1 MASSHF
7 AGANSAVF
15 TLLLSTYCNS
25 LRTTQTYMQIDQ
37 NTKICV
43 IGLGYIGLP
52 TAAVL
57 GSRGYKI
64 HGVEI
69 NPKAVEI
76 INSGK
81 AHIVEPDLDILV
93 RGVVTTGNLKAH
105 TEPAEADIF
114 MICVPTPLASNNKP
128 ELDYVWSATKSI
140 VPFLK
145 KGNLII
151 LESTSPPGTTEMIEE
166 IVIQQSNFEKGDVFF
181 AHAPERVLPGRI
193 LREVVEN
200 DRIIGGIDEASTEK
214 TCEFYSSFVTGA
226 LLKTHC
232 RTAETAKL
240 VENAFRDTN
249 IAFANELSILS
260 DRLNLDVW
268 ELIRLANHHPRVNI
282 LNPGP
287 GVGGHCIAIDPWF
300 LVDCDPEVTRLIRT
314 AREVNNAKP
323 QWVVERIVA
332 QAEKFKNPTIAC
344 LGLAYKPD
352 IDDLRESP
360 AVAIV
365 RELQSRD
372 LGKLMIVEPNL
383 QKHNSF
389 ELANLDDAL
398 AAADI
403 VLILVG
409 HKSFLSIS
417 PTKLAEKIIID
428 TCGTMNQ

>member
-1 MASSHF
+1 MK
-7 AGANSAVF
+7 
-15 TLLLSTYCNS
+15 
-25 LRTTQTYMQIDQ
+25 IDQ
-37 NTKICV
+37 NIKICV

-69 NPKAVEI
+69 NPDAVET

-93 RGVVTTGNLKAH
+93 RGVVTTGNLKAY

-114 MICVPTPLASNNKP
+114 MICVPTPLTDENKP
-128 ELDYVWSATKSI
+128 QLDYIRSATKSML
-140 VPFLK
+140 PFLR
-145 KGNLII
+145 KGNLVI
-151 LESTSPPGTTEMIEE
+151 LESTSPPGTTELIES
-166 IVIQQSNFEKGDVFF
+166 IVLENSDFQKGDVHY
-181 AHAPERVLPGRI
+181 AHAPERVLPGKI

-200 DRIIGGIDEASTEK
+200 DRIIGGIDDASTEK
-214 TCEFYSSFVTGA
+214 AAEFYGSFVTGK

-249 IAFANELSILS
+249 IAFANELSLFA
-260 DRLNLDVW
+260 DRLDLDVW

-282 LNPGP
+282 LTPGP
-287 GVGGHCIAIDPWF
+287 GVGGHCIAVDPWF
-300 LVDCDPEVTRLIRT
+300 LVDCEPEVTRLIRT
-314 AREVNNAKP
+314 AREVNEAKP
-323 QWVVERIVA
+323 HWVIDRVVA
-332 QAEKFKNPTIAC
+332 KAGKFKNPTIAC

-360 AVAIV
+360 AVEIV
-365 RELQSRD
+365 QELQKQKIGD
-372 LGKLMIVEPNL
+372 LKIVEPNL
-383 QKHNSF
+383 DSHDQFDLTS
-389 ELANLDDAL
+389 LDAAL
-398 AAADI
+398 DSADI

-409 HKSFLSIS
+409 HKPFLSIS

-428 TCGTMNQ
+428 TCGVMNRT

>member
-1 MASSHF
+1 MK
-7 AGANSAVF
+7 
-15 TLLLSTYCNS
+15 
-25 LRTTQTYMQIDQ
+25 IDEKI
-37 NTKICV
+37 KICV
-43 IGLGYIGLP
+43 VGLGYIGLP

-93 RGVVTTGNLKAH
+93 RGVVTTGNLKAF
-105 TEPAEADIF
+105 TKPAEADIF
-114 MICVPTPLASNNKP
+114 MICVPTPLTDDNKP
-128 ELDYVWSATKSI
+128 QLDYVRSATASI

-145 KGNLII
+145 KGNLVI
-151 LESTSPPGTTEMIEE
+151 LESTSPPGTTEMMAG
-166 IVIQQSNFEKGDVFF
+166 IVLENSDFQKGDIHF
-181 AHAPERVLPGRI
+181 AHAPERVLPGKI

-200 DRIIGGIDEASTEK
+200 DRIIGGIDDASTEK
-214 TCEFYSSFVTGA
+214 AAEFYGSFVTGK

-249 IAFANELSILS
+249 IAFANELSLFA
-260 DRLNLDVW
+260 DRLDLDVW

-282 LNPGP
+282 LTPGP
-287 GVGGHCIAIDPWF
+287 GVGGHCIAVDPWF
-300 LVDCDPEVTRLIRT
+300 LVDCEPEVTRLIRT
-314 AREVNNAKP
+314 AREVNEAKP
-323 QWVVERIVA
+323 HWVVDRVVSK
-332 QAEKFKNPTIAC
+332 AEKFKKPTIAC

-360 AVAIV
+360 AVEIV

-372 LGKLMIVEPNL
+372 LGDLKIVEPNL
-383 QKHNSF
+383 ESHEQF
-389 ELANLDDAL
+389 ELSSLDDAL
-398 AAADI
+398 ESADI

-409 HKSFLSIS
+409 HRPFLNIAQSR
-417 PTKLAEKIIID
+417 LAEKIIID
-428 TCGTMNQ
+428 TCGVMSR

>member
-1 MASSHF
+1 M
-7 AGANSAVF
+7 
-15 TLLLSTYCNS
+15 
-25 LRTTQTYMQIDQ
+25 
-37 NTKICV
+37 NTDLKICV

-57 GSRGYKI
+57 GSRGYII

-69 NPKAVEI
+69 NPKAVET

-93 RGVVTTGNLKAH
+93 RAAVTTGNLKAH
-105 TEPAEADIF
+105 TEPATSDIF
-114 MICVPTPLASNNKP
+114 MICVPTPLTKENKP
-128 ELDYVWSATKSI
+128 QLDYVRSATKAI

-145 KGNLII
+145 PGNLVI
-151 LESTSPPGTTEMIEE
+151 LESTSPPGTTEMIES
-166 IVIQQSNFEKGDVFF
+166 IVIEESEFQKGEIYF
-181 AHAPERVLPGRI
+181 AHAPERVLPGKI

-200 DRIIGGIDEASTEK
+200 DRIIGGIDDASTEK
-214 TCEFYSSFVTGA
+214 AAEFYSSFVTGK

-249 IAFANELSILS
+249 IAFANELSLFC
-260 DRLNLDVW
+260 DKLDLDVW

-282 LNPGP
+282 LTPGP
-287 GVGGHCIAIDPWF
+287 GVGGHCIAVDPWF
-300 LVDCDPEVTRLIRT
+300 LVDCEPEVTQLIRT
-314 AREVNNAKP
+314 AREVNESKP
-323 QWVVERIVA
+323 HWVVERVIVN
-332 QAEKFKNPTIAC
+332 AEKFKSPCIAC

-360 AVAIV
+360 AVEIV
-365 RELQSRD
+365 ESLLARGIGEL
-372 LGKLMIVEPNL
+372 KIVEPNL
-383 QKHNSF
+383 ESHDKF
-389 ELANLDDAL
+389 ELVPLDEAL

-403 VLILVG
+403 VLMLVG

-417 PTKLAEKIIID
+417 NSKLAEKIIVD
-428 TCGTMNQ
+428 TCGVINRS

>member
-1 MASSHF
+1 M
-7 AGANSAVF
+7 
-15 TLLLSTYCNS
+15 
-25 LRTTQTYMQIDQ
+25 
-37 NTKICV
+37 NTDLKICV

-57 GSRGYKI
+57 GSRGYII

-69 NPKAVEI
+69 NPKAVET

-93 RGVVTTGNLKAH
+93 RAAVTTGNLKAH
-105 TEPAEADIF
+105 TEPAASDIF
-114 MICVPTPLASNNKP
+114 MICVPTPLTKENKP
-128 ELDYVWSATKSI
+128 QLDYVRSATKAI

-145 KGNLII
+145 PGNLVI
-151 LESTSPPGTTEMIEE
+151 LESTSPPGTTEMIES
-166 IVIQQSNFEKGDVFF
+166 IVIEESEFQKGEIYF
-181 AHAPERVLPGRI
+181 AHAPERVLPGKI

-200 DRIIGGIDEASTEK
+200 DRIIGGIDDASTEK
-214 TCEFYSSFVTGA
+214 AAEFYSSFVTGK

-249 IAFANELSILS
+249 IAFANELSLFC
-260 DRLNLDVW
+260 DKLDLDVW

-282 LNPGP
+282 LTPGP
-287 GVGGHCIAIDPWF
+287 GVGGHCIAVDPWF
-300 LVDCDPEVTRLIRT
+300 LVDCEPEVTQLIRT
-314 AREVNNAKP
+314 AREVNESKP
-323 QWVVERIVA
+323 HWVVERVIA
-332 QAEKFKNPTIAC
+332 NAEKFKSPCIAC

-360 AVAIV
+360 AVEIV
-365 RELQSRD
+365 ESLLARGIGEL
-372 LGKLMIVEPNL
+372 KIVEPNL
-383 QKHNSF
+383 ESHDKF
-389 ELANLDDAL
+389 ELVPLDEAL

-403 VLILVG
+403 VLMLVG

-417 PTKLAEKIIID
+417 NSKLAEKIIVD
-428 TCGTMNQ
+428 TCGVINRS